1 MRIQLLAPQVAN
13 QIAAGEVVER
23 PSAVVKELME
33 NALDSGA
40 GKIAVEIVSGG
51 AKKILVRD
59 NGCGIPRDEL
69 ELALK
74 RHATSK
80 LSTIK
85 DLDHLMSMGF
95 RGEALASVAAVS
107 RLTLTSKPADQD
119 MAYAVAVEGISQE
132 PKINPASHP
141 DGTSVEVLDLFFNT
155 PARRR
160 FLKTE
165 KTEFSQ
171 IEEMFRR
178 LAVSRPDVAFTLK
191 HNNRT
196 VYDLKAVPDNILKR
210 IEALLGRGLAADMKK
225 VERLEDGLALRGYVT
240 IHNQNKP
247 VQYFFVNNRIVKDKV
262 IIHAIKDAYESV
274 TGVSA
279 DVSYV
284 CFLDISPEEI
294 DINVHPQK
302 FEIRFHQAKTVHDFI
317 NTAFVN
323 AFITEQQVLPETMDE
338 TAVSKQNHNY
348 GNVRPLRFN
357 SEKVSA
363 FWESMPLAGGGA
375 LSSGDSPGNGTGE
388 NAAGRIFA
396 ESGKNGCISDQ
407 PEGAGTACESYKKLF
422 ALSGGCSHLK
432 SEENGDCSVE
442 RSGNEAFPYKG
453 SCPGNGGAYQYTGIK
468 NGSGYAGRTGYAG
481 TGGRKSAAD
490 TEIMQKSMQMMF
502 SGSVTHAA
510 PVSESRNDNGASGYG
525 DSVIT
530 NVNRIS
536 EETCTPP
543 FGGEVLPGGS
553 VLGKPAGEK
562 KFSGSDLTDVLEP
575 WNGESLAECS
585 LYRLVFITGGGKLAV
600 ISGNE
605 SLRIVSVVKLARAV
619 FMDNFENNDRKCLES
634 SALTVPFEFKG
645 NINCSQTVV
654 SLLGELGFAVSIRYG
669 VCRIDAVPA
678 SVRGINLTVVM
689 EKLITLLSENAGV
702 REAMAVLADIL
713 FELYAPSTFSKTMVQ
728 RLVQNI
734 TYEKFFTEKM
744 PDGYEDIDF
753 SGCIERLSAV

>member
-69 ELALK
+69 DLALK

-107 RLTLTSKPADQD
+107 RLTLTSKPAQQD

-132 PKINPASHP
+132 PKITPASHP

-196 VYDLKAVPDNILKR
+196 VYDLKAVPDNSLKR

-225 VERLEDGLALRGYVT
+225 VERHEEGLTLSGYVT
-240 IHNQNKP
+240 VHNQSKP

-348 GNVRPLRFN
+348 GNVRPLKFN
-357 SEKVSA
+357 PENVSA
-363 FWESMPLAGGGA
+363 FWESMPLAGGGIPA
-375 LSSGDSPGNGTGE
+375 SGDSVTTG
-388 NAAGRIFA
+388 AGDNVSGGVVPD
-396 ESGKNGCISDQ
+396 SGKNICTGGSAT
-407 PEGAGTACESYKKLF
+407 GKGTACESYKKLF
-422 ALSGGCSHLK
+422 SRGTVSSQQK
-432 SEENGDCSVE
+432 SVENGELSKDEKGSH
-442 RSGNEAFPYKG
+442 KG
-453 SCPGNGGAYQYTGIK
+453 SCTGNAGGYQYAGAKI
-468 NGSGYAGRTGYAG
+468 GGGYTGRTGYNGTAG
-481 TGGRKSAAD
+481 RQSATDA
-490 TEIMQKSMQMMF
+490 EILKKSMQMMF
-502 SGSVTHAA
+502 SGGMTHAA
-510 PVSESRNDNGASGYG
+510 PADKTQTDDGTVCCGNDG
-525 DSVIT
+525 IT
-530 NVNRIS
+530 NVNSIS
-536 EETCTPP
+536 EEVYIPP
-543 FGGEVLPGGS
+543 FGGDIIPSHGGIYGS
-553 VLGKPAGEK
+553 TISSAGEK
-562 KFSGSDLTDVLEP
+562 AVSGRNLTDVLEP

-585 LYRLVFITGGGKLAV
+585 LYHLVFLTGGGKMAV

-605 SLRIVSVVKLARAV
+605 SLRMVSVVKLARAV

-634 SALTVPFEFKG
+634 SVLTVPFEFKW
-645 NINCSQTVV
+645 NISCSQAVV
-654 SLLGELGFAVSIRYG
+654 SLLGELGFVASLKCG
-669 VCRIDAVPA
+669 ACRIDAVPV
-678 SVRGINLTVVM
+678 SVRGINLAQVVEM
-689 EKLITLLSENAGV
+689 LVTSLSENAGV
-702 REAMAVLADIL
+702 REATAVLAGIL

-734 TYEKFFTEKM
+734 TYEKFFIEKM

-753 SGCIERLSAV
+753 SGCIERLAAV